1 MADEFLDDAGQGG
14 MDISFDSEDPQDTLE
29 GIDSIG
35 SDVNQNLAGVS
46 MPDDGSGIYESIDN
60 RVRLRAFRAQEDQV
74 YGSDTPDN
82 ILAILRS
89 TDGLLFPYT
98 PTISVTQAVDYKN
111 IDLVHSNGDILTYNR
126 TPSVG
131 LSVSGDFT
139 VQSQQEGTYA
149 LAVLHFL
156 RVVSKMYFG
165 EIDKASKKAGLPPP
179 VLIFT
184 GYGSYVFN
192 NLPVILKSHSY
203 TFDKSMNMVNVETW
217 NGGTVSIPAMF
228 SISMELQVQQTPQAM
243 RKSFSLDTFRTGEL
257 MRSRKTDSGWI

>member
-1 MADEFLDDAGQGG
+1 MADEFLDAAGQGG
-14 MDISFDSEDPQDTLE
+14 MDISFDADESQDIQQ
-29 GIDSIG
+29 GIDSIKSDINQ
-35 SDVNQNLAGVS
+35 SDVSIPDGGGVA
-46 MPDDGSGIYESIDN
+46 ETFDN

-82 ILAILRS
+82 IISMLRA

-126 TPSVG
+126 TPSVT

-139 VQSQQEGTYA
+139 VQSQREGEYA

-203 TFDKSMNMVNVETW
+203 TFDKAMNMVNIETW
-217 NGGTVSIPAMF
+217 NGGRVSIPAMF

-243 RKSFSLDTFRTGEL
+243 RKTFSLDTFRTGEL

>member
-1 MADEFLDDAGQGG
+1 MADELLSNAGQGG
-14 MDISFDSEDPQDTLE
+14 MDINIDSENPQDRISAIEATQAADNADFE
-29 GIDSIG
+29 TTAYPDSG
-35 SDVNQNLAGVS
+35 GVVE
-46 MPDDGSGIYESIDN
+46 SGDN
-60 RVRLRAFRAQEDQV
+60 RVRLRAFRSQEDQV
-74 YGSDTPDN
+74 YGADAPYN
-82 ILAILRS
+82 ILSILRA

-111 IDLVHSNGDILTYNR
+111 VDLVHTNGDILAYNR
-126 TPSVG
+126 TPSVT

-139 VQSQQEGTYA
+139 VQSQREGVYA
-149 LAVLHFL
+149 LAVLQFL

-184 GYGSYVFN
+184 GYGSYIFN
-192 NLPVILKSHSY
+192 NLPVVLKSHSY
-203 TFDKSMNMVNVETW
+203 TFDKSMNMVNVQTF
-217 NGGTVSIPAMF
+217 NGGVVNIPAMF

-243 RKSFSLDTFRTGEL
+243 RKTFSLDTFRTGEL